1 MPSFLGLAAL
11 PLLGLVSAQ
20 NITQTTSFSFSP
32 TPVTTSVPSP
42 TVPLNSSVD
51 GQGDYPAIQA
61 LCDGGADVPFCPGI
75 LLHDVQL
82 ARIFADSKPTLESL
96 NETQA
101 AWEALTSN
109 SSNVT
114 VGDIQ
119 RFVEDNFKGEGL
131 ELSQVELQNF
141 TDSPAFLD
149 NVTDPVYQAWAKVV
163 HGYWTLL
170 ARETNQSALC
180 SESEEGGCESSLI
193 PLNHTIIVPGGRYRE
208 IYYWDSYASTQ
219 AGLLKS
225 ELYDYAWALLSN
237 FMDLI
242 DTYGY
247 LPNGGR
253 KYYLNRSQPP
263 VFVQMLDAYI
273 KVTSNVTILGRALPI
288 ASSELEWWT
297 NNRTTNITS
306 PYTNT
311 SVLIAHYNVT
321 NSAPRPEGYVEDYE
335 TANSAGLGPLNQTEK
350 EELWAEL
357 ASGAESGWDY
367 SSRWCEQPLLN
378 ETDNNP
384 ALRTLKVRSI
394 VPVDLL
400 SLIMADERDQLAN
413 LYELYENSQSEGGD
427 NSTSSDNSTSIAKRQ
442 DDSSASATES
452 STDSASVTE
461 SASSAESATSTESS
475 TIADSTTALG
485 NSTASA
491 TAASGNATSTASS
504 GNSTESSSASN
515 SSTASSTASTGNS
528 TANSTTS
535 AAASNASATAS
546 SGGGI
551 ISGNSTSS
559 GNGTESSG
567 NDTASKIEYHRAL
580 SQQYAAAI
588 LDLCWD
594 AEKSWFYDFNI
605 TSNSRSEIY
614 HPGGTWPLWQ
624 NITPPGLENNETA
637 ALALVSGQRYLLGH
651 YSGVPSVASLLQ
663 TGLNWDFP
671 NAWPPHAYTSIKSF
685 ETIARLLPNASTLP
699 NLTISFDEVVPSQL
713 GLNQSDLQPQPQE
726 TIGNVSLTTD
736 TSKDQPWPL
745 ALSIE
750 FANRYL
756 GAAFCSWYSTG
767 GQIEGLLTQLS
778 ISDLNATGTFTEG
791 QSGVMFEKFNVTDT
805 DAAGGGGEYTVQ
817 VGFGWTNGVALWA
830 AAEYGQYIPS
840 PTCPLI
846 PIIEANSTEGSN
858 STSATNSTDSSRG
871 PTANDNSTES
881 GNSTSTSTTLFAGY
895 RIPRE

>member
-42 TVPLNSSVD
+42 TVPFNSSVD

-75 LLHDVQL
+75 LLQDVQL
-82 ARIFADSKPTLESL
+82 AGIFADSKPTLKSL

-109 SSNVT
+109 SSHVT

-119 RFVEDNFKGEGL
+119 TFVENNFKGEGL

-149 NVTDPVYQAWAKVV
+149 NVTDPLFQAWAKIV

-208 IYYWDSYASTQ
+208 IYYWDSYAS
-219 AGLLKS
+219 LLKS
-225 ELYDYAWALLSN
+225 ELYEYAWALLSN

-273 KVTSNVTILGRALPI
+273 KVTSNITILERALPI

-297 NNRTTNITS
+297 NNRTTNVTS

-335 TANSAGLGPLNQTEK
+335 TANSADLAPLNQTEK

-384 ALRTLKVRSI
+384 ALRTLNVRSI

-400 SLIMADERDQLAN
+400 SLLAGDHALLAN
-413 LYELYENSQSEGGD
+413 LYEL
-427 NSTSSDNSTSIAKRQ
+427 
-442 DDSSASATES
+442 
-452 STDSASVTE
+452 
-461 SASSAESATSTESS
+461 
-475 TIADSTTALG
+475 
-485 NSTASA
+485 A
-491 TAASGNATSTASS
+491 TAN
-504 GNSTESSSASN
+504 
-515 SSTASSTASTGNS
+515 
-528 TANSTTS
+528 
-535 AAASNASATAS
+535 

-614 HPGGTWPLWQ
+614 HPGGTLPLWQ

-713 GLNQSDLQPQPQE
+713 GLNESDLQPQPQS

-750 FANRYL
+750 YANRYL

-767 GQIEGLLTQLS
+767 GEIDGLLTQLS
-778 ISDLNATGTFTEG
+778 LSDLNVTGTYTEG

-846 PIIEANSTEGSN
+846 PILEANSTESSN
-858 STSATNSTDSSRG
+858 STSETNSTDSSRG
-871 PTANDNSTES
+871 PTASDNSTES
-881 GNSTSTSTTLFAGY
+881 GNSTSTTTTLFAGY

>member
-1 MPSFLGLAAL
+1 MPSSLALAAL
-11 PLLGLVSAQ
+11 PLLGLVAAQ

-32 TPVTTSVPSP
+32 TPVTTSIPSP
-42 TVPLNSSVD
+42 TVALNSSVE
-51 GQGDYPAIQA
+51 GQGDYPLIQA
-61 LCDGGADVPFCPGI
+61 LCDGGANVPFCPGI
-75 LLHDVQL
+75 LLQDVEL
-82 ARIFADSKPTLESL
+82 AGIFADSKTFVDKPTLKSL
-96 NETQA
+96 NDTQA
-101 AWEALTSN
+101 AWQALTSN

-114 VGDIQ
+114 VGGIQ
-119 RFVEDNFKGEGL
+119 TFVENNFKGEGL

-149 NVTDPVYQAWAKVV
+149 NVTDPVYQAWAKIV

-180 SESEEGGCESSLI
+180 TEDADGCESSLI
-193 PLNHTIIVPGGRYRE
+193 PLNHTLIVPGGRYRE
-208 IYYWDSYASTQ
+208 IYYWDSYWVLE
-219 AGLLKS
+219 GLLKS
-225 ELYDYAWALLSN
+225 ELYEYAWALLSN

-273 KVTSNVTILGRALPI
+273 KVTSNITLLERALPI
-288 ASSELEWWT
+288 ASAELEWWF

-311 SVLIAHYNVT
+311 SRLIAHYNVT
-321 NSAPRPEGYVEDYE
+321 NSAPRPEGYAEDYE
-335 TANSAGLGPLNQTEK
+335 TANAPGLAVLNQTEK
-350 EELWAEL
+350 EELYAEL
-357 ASGAESGWDY
+357 ASGAETGWDY
-367 SSRWCEQPLLN
+367 SSRWCKQPLLN

-384 ALRTLKVRSI
+384 ALRTLNVKSI

-400 SLIMADERDQLAN
+400 SLLAGDHALLAN
-413 LYELYENSQSEGGD
+413 LYELYENSTSGSG
-427 NSTSSDNSTSIAKRQ
+427 NSTSGTNSTTLARRQ
-442 DDSSASATES
+442 DDSQAANGTASAAAS
-452 STDSASVTE
+452 ST
-461 SASSAESATSTESS
+461 SSAASGN
-475 TIADSTTALG
+475 STTTT

-491 TAASGNATSTASS
+491 TASNATSTASGNSTTS
-504 GNSTESSSASN
+504 GNSTASGN
-515 SSTASSTASTGNS
+515 TTSNGNSTASSPL
-528 TANSTTS
+528 
-535 AAASNASATAS
+535 
-546 SGGGI
+546 
-551 ISGNSTSS
+551 NSTSS
-559 GNGTESSG
+559 GTGTSSGG

-580 SQQYAAAI
+580 SQQFTETI

-605 TSNSRSEIY
+605 SSNSRSNLY
-614 HPGGTWPLWQ
+614 HPGGTFPLWQ
-624 NITPPGLENNETA
+624 NITPPGLEGNETA
-637 ALALVSGQRYLLGH
+637 SLALVSGQRYLLGH

-699 NLTISFDEVVPSQL
+699 NLTISFNEISPSQL
-713 GLNQSDLQPQPQE
+713 GLNESDLQPQPQD

-736 TSKDQPWPL
+736 VSGGQPWPL

-767 GQIEGLLTQLS
+767 GEISGLLTQLP

-830 AAEYGQYIPS
+830 AAEYGQYIPA

-846 PIIEANSTEGSN
+846 PILETNSTTTSQTN
-858 STSATNSTDSSRG
+858 STS
-871 PTANDNSTES
+871 NSTES
-881 GNSTSTSTTLFAGY
+881 SNSTTTGTALFVGY